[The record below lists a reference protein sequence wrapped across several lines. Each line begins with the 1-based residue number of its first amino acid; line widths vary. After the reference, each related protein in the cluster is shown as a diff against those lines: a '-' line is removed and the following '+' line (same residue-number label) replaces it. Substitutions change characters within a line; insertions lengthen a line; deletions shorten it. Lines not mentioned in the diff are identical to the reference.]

1 MNVKQKA
8 AGAAVT
14 VAAMA
19 GVATSTAFE
28 SPLDLVPEALEELNL
43 DFEDGTVA
51 QGSEQKGPFAKLRI
65 WVMGLPSAVRMLVAV
80 PLWIFGWVLI
90 SAVSVFWSGAAPVLA
105 GLLNWACLA
114 LVLLGVFT
122 VAAKAA
128 FPDVS
133 VRRILRFHNVVLLL
147 GLSAVFWVAD
157 LALPTVWSDYN
168 LVSRTV
174 WRVGATCVLAF
185 ICCAELKHQGKRA
198 VKFVRKE
205 LPQRTEV
212 ELEAYRLADTVCPPR
227 EIQKIT

>member
-1 MNVKQKA
+1 MNAKQKA
-8 AGAAVT
+8 AAAAVT
-14 VAAMA
+14 VAAVA
-19 GVATSTAFE
+19 GVATSTAFD

-43 DFEDGTVA
+43 DFEDGTSA
-51 QGSEQKGPFAKLRI
+51 QESEQKGPFAKLRI
-65 WVMGLPSAVRMLVAV
+65 WVMGLPAAVRMLVAV
-80 PLWIFGWVLI
+80 PLWIFGRVLI
-90 SAVSVFWSGAAPVLA
+90 SAVSVFWTGAAPVLA

-157 LALPTVWSDYN
+157 LALPTVWSDHN